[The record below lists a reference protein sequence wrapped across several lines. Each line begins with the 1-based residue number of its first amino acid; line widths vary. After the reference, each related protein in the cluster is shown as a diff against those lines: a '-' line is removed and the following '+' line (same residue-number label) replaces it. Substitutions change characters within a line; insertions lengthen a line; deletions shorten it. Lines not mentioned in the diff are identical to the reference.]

1 MAGLSVKGEETL
13 VLTQSAIG
21 EINRLTIKIPGQG
34 RIFAAERPKARCE
47 SDFSQELL
55 PDSSNY
61 KQVPAV
67 APSLACTRVISLF
80 DEHSI

>member
-21 EINRLTIKIPGQG
+21 EIYRLTIKISGQG

-47 SDFSQELL
+47 SDLSQE
-55 PDSSNY
+55 
-61 KQVPAV
+61 PARFV
-67 APSLACTRVISLF
+67 KLQASLRGSPIASQNARYQPV
-80 DEHSI
+80 